1 MTGRA
6 PTDAELVAWQ
16 AALDLWGVQ
25 LHPPNMVRDSAT
37 GTFAW
42 FTFPPS
48 ISIDLDE
55 LARQG
60 AERHLASV
68 FAHEIGHHVLS
79 PSTRITS
86 FKLMQQM
93 ARAIVASDPRRA
105 IPVNGTARHL
115 SNLWSDLLIN
125 DRVVRMQRKQH
136 PGTEPDMITL
146 WRTLTAR
153 EPGSNAAWWVL
164 MRAYELLWS
173 LPSNTL
179 CPNDPPTVPETVREE
194 VRARQHVDPA
204 TLDVSMV
211 REDLQEKE
219 RVHRAAA
226 MRVRALQDELL
237 LSQPVQPVAD
247 AEYVAQAIRTFGAD
261 PVGGALTFGM
271 VLVPY
276 LVLESMISDGA
287 ALPAG
292 GCAEQGGAPATAA
305 ELTQVLADPRLDEP
319 PVHPAAAAVG
329 ATSTGQA
336 RDQSYGIAQTLDLFA
351 GSDPNGVMLAWYEA
365 QARPWIRPLLQ
376 SGRGLATHGIP
387 GPLETWELGDD
398 ATELDWPA
406 TLAVNPVVVPG
417 VTTRRRTQLPDDPVA
432 TTEAVTLDLYIDSSG
447 SMPRPDR
454 GSPAVLAGMI
464 LVLSTLKGGGRV
476 RVTSWSGRGQVAGD
490 SVFTRDRSEIMRQL
504 TTFFSGGTVFPL
516 DLLAHRYPPGDH
528 GFSGGR
534 DELRH
539 LVVLS
544 DDGLMSLFGA
554 GQEEYAGVAAAVRRQ
569 LDTATLLVQN
579 RSRSVAAPAAEAGYD
594 VDYLD
599 NMSDAP
605 AVCARLAAH
614 IAGYRR
620 EVLHG

>member
-6 PTDAELVAWQ
+6 PTDHELVAWR

-42 FTFPPS
+42 FSFPPS
-48 ISIDLDE
+48 ISIDVDE
-55 LARQG
+55 LTRQG
-60 AERHLASV
+60 AQHHLVSV

-79 PSTRITS
+79 PSTRIVS
-86 FKLMQQM
+86 FKLLQQM

-105 IPVNGTARHL
+105 IPVTATARHL

-125 DRVVRMQRKQH
+125 DRVVRVQRRLH

-146 WRTLTAR
+146 WRTLTAG
-153 EPGSNAAWWVL
+153 EPVSNAAWWVL

-179 CPNDPPTVPETVREE
+179 CPNDPPSVPETVREE
-194 VRARQHVDPA
+194 VQARQRIDPA

-287 ALPAG
+287 ALPGG
-292 GCAEQGGAPATAA
+292 GCAEQGGAPATTA
-305 ELTQVLADPRLDEP
+305 ELGQVLADPRLNEP
-319 PVHPAAAAVG
+319 AVHPAAAAVG
-329 ATSTGQA
+329 ASPPGQA
-336 RDQSYGIAQTLDLFA
+336 PGQSYGVAQTLDLFA
-351 GSDPNGVMLAWYEA
+351 GSDPGAVMLAWYEA

-376 SGRGLATHGIP
+376 SGRGVAAHGIP

-417 VTTRRRTQLPDDPVA
+417 VTTRRRTQLPDDPVT

-447 SMPRPDR
+447 SMTRPER

-464 LVLSTLKGGGRV
+464 LVLSVLKGGGRV
-476 RVTSWSGRGQVAGD
+476 RVTSWSGPGQVAGD
-490 SVFTRDRSEIMRQL
+490 SVYTRDRLEIMRQL
-504 TTFFSGGTVFPL
+504 TTFFGGSTVFPL

-528 GFSGGR
+528 GH

-579 RSRSVAAPAAEAGYD
+579 RSRSVSTPAAEAGYD

-620 EVLHG
+620 EVSHG

>member
-6 PTDAELVAWQ
+6 TTDTELVAWQ
-16 AALDLWGVQ
+16 AALQLWGVQ
-25 LHPPNMVRDSAT
+25 LHLPNMVRDSTT

-42 FTFPPS
+42 FSFPPS
-48 ISIDLDE
+48 ISIDVDE
-55 LARQG
+55 LARHG
-60 AERHLASV
+60 AQDHLVSV

-79 PSTRITS
+79 PSTRIVS
-86 FKLMQQM
+86 FKLLQQM

-105 IPVNGTARHL
+105 IPVTTTAQKL
-115 SNLWSDLLIN
+115 SNLWSDMLIN
-125 DRVVRMQRKQH
+125 DRVVRMQRRRQ
-136 PGTEPDMITL
+136 PGPEPDMVAL
-146 WRTLTAR
+146 WRTLAAR
-153 EPGSNAAWWVL
+153 DPAPNAFWWVL

-179 CPNDPPTVPETVREE
+179 CPNDPPVVSEAAREE
-194 VRARQHVDPA
+194 ARARQHIDPA

-226 MRVRALQDELL
+226 LRVRALQDELL

-247 AEYVAQAIRTFGAD
+247 AEYVAKAIRTFGAD

-276 LVLESMISDGA
+276 LVLDSMTAGA
-287 ALPAG
+287 ADVSGG
-292 GCAEQGGAPATAA
+292 GCAEAGGSPASAA
-305 ELTQVLADPRLDEP
+305 ELAEVLADPRLGET

-329 ATSTGQA
+329 VRQQEPAAGQ
-336 RDQSYGIAQTLDLFA
+336 QYGVAQTLALFA
-351 GSDPNGVMLAWYEA
+351 GSDPNAVMLAWYEA
-365 QARPWIRPLLQ
+365 QARPWVSPLLQ
-376 SGRGLATHGIP
+376 KGRGVAAAGIP
-387 GPLETWELGDD
+387 GPLETWELDD
-398 ATELDWPA
+398 EVADIDWPA
-406 TLAVNPVVVPG
+406 TLATNPVVVPG
-417 VTTRRRTQLPDDPVA
+417 VTTRRRTHLPDDPA
-432 TTEAVTLDLYIDSSG
+432 LTTEAVTLDLYIDSSA
-447 SMPRPDR
+447 SMPNPSR
-454 GSPAVLAGMI
+454 GSQAVLAGMI
-464 LVLSTLKGGGRV
+464 LVLSVLKGRGRV

-490 SVFTRDRSEIMRQL
+490 SVFTRDRMEIMRQL
-504 TTFFSGGTVFPL
+504 TTFFGGGTSFPL
-516 DLLAHRYPPGDH
+516 DLLADRYPPGERD
-528 GFSGGR
+528 R

-544 DDGLMSLFGA
+544 DDGLASLFGA
-554 GQEEYAGVAAAVRRQ
+554 GQEEYVGVAAAVRRR
-569 LDTATLLVQN
+569 LDTATLLVQD
-579 RSRSVAAPAAEAGYD
+579 RSRSVAGPAAEAGYA

-599 NMSDAP
+599 TMSDAP

>member
-16 AALDLWGVQ
+16 AALDLWNVQ

-55 LARQG
+55 LGRQG
-60 AERHLASV
+60 AEHHLVSV

-79 PSTRITS
+79 PSTRIVS

-105 IPVNGTARHL
+105 IPVTRTARHL

-125 DRVVRMQRKQH
+125 DRVVRMQRRLH

-146 WRTLTAR
+146 WRTLTAG
-153 EPGSNAAWWVL
+153 EPVSNAAWWVL

-179 CPNDPPTVPETVREE
+179 CPNDPPAVPESVRED
-194 VRARQHVDPA
+194 VRARLQVDPA
-204 TLDVSMV
+204 ALDVSTV
-211 REDLQEKE
+211 RKDLQDKE
-219 RVHRAAA
+219 RAHHAAA
-226 MRVRALQDELL
+226 LRVQALQDELL

-247 AEYVAQAIRTFGAD
+247 AEYLAQAVRTFGAD

-276 LVLESMISDGA
+276 LVLESMIPEGE
-287 ALPAG
+287 ALPGG
-292 GCAEQGGAPATAA
+292 GCAEQDGAPATAT
-305 ELTQVLADPRLDEP
+305 ELAQVLADPRLDEP
-319 PVHPAAAAVG
+319 PIHPAAAAVG
-329 ATSTGQA
+329 APAPDQA
-336 RDQSYGIAQTLDLFA
+336 PGQSYGVAQTLALFS
-351 GSDPNGVMLAWYEA
+351 GSDPNAVMLAWYEA

-376 SGRGLATHGIP
+376 SGRGVAEQGIP

-432 TTEAVTLDLYIDSSG
+432 TTEAVSLDLYIDSSG
-447 SMPRPDR
+447 SMPHPDR
-454 GSPAVLAGMI
+454 GSSAVLAGMI
-464 LVLSTLKGGGRV
+464 LVLSVLKGGGRV

-490 SVFTRDRSEIMRQL
+490 SVYTRDRLEIMRQL
-504 TTFFSGGTVFPL
+504 TTFFGGGTVFPL
-516 DLLAHRYPPGDH
+516 DLLADRYPPGERD
-528 GFSGGR
+528 R

-544 DDGLMSLFGA
+544 DDGLMSLFGS
-554 GQEEYAGVAAAVRRQ
+554 GQEEHAGVAAAVRRQ
-569 LDTATLLVQN
+569 LATATLLVQD
-579 RSRSVAAPAAEAGYD
+579 RSRSVAAPAAEAGYG

-599 NMSDAP
+599 NMADAP

>member
-6 PTDAELVAWQ
+6 PTDPELVAWR

-42 FTFPPS
+42 FSFPPS
-48 ISIDLDE
+48 ISIDVDE
-55 LARQG
+55 LTRQG
-60 AERHLASV
+60 AQHHLVSV

-79 PSTRITS
+79 PSTRIVS
-86 FKLMQQM
+86 FKLLQQM

-105 IPVNGTARHL
+105 IPVTATARHL

-125 DRVVRMQRKQH
+125 DRVVRMQRRLH
-136 PGTEPDMITL
+136 PGTEPDMVTL
-146 WRTLTAR
+146 WRTLTAG
-153 EPGSNAAWWVL
+153 EPVSNAAWWVL

-179 CPNDPPTVPETVREE
+179 CPNDPPSVPETVREE
-194 VRARQHVDPA
+194 VQVRQHVDPA

-211 REDLQEKE
+211 REDLREKE

-287 ALPAG
+287 ALPGG
-292 GCAEQGGAPATAA
+292 GCAEQGGAPATTA
-305 ELTQVLADPRLDEP
+305 ELGQVLADPRLNEP
-319 PVHPAAAAVG
+319 AVHPAAAAVG
-329 ATSTGQA
+329 ASPSGQVSG
-336 RDQSYGIAQTLDLFA
+336 QSYGVAQTLDLFA
-351 GSDPNGVMLAWYEA
+351 GSDPGAVMLAWYEA

-376 SGRGLATHGIP
+376 SGRGVAAHGIP

-417 VTTRRRTQLPDDPVA
+417 VTTRRRTQLPDDPVT

-447 SMPRPDR
+447 SMTRPER

-464 LVLSTLKGGGRV
+464 LVLSVLKGGGRV
-476 RVTSWSGRGQVAGD
+476 RVTSWSGPGQVAGD
-490 SVFTRDRSEIMRQL
+490 SVYTRDRLEIMRQL
-504 TTFFSGGTVFPL
+504 TTFFGGSTVFPL

-528 GFSGGR
+528 GH

-544 DDGLMSLFGA
+544 DDGLMSLFGS
-554 GQEEYAGVAAAVRRQ
+554 GQEEYAGVAATVRRQ

-620 EVLHG
+620 EVSHG

>member
-1 MTGRA
+1 MTGRT
-6 PTDAELVAWQ
+6 PTDTELVAWR
-16 AALDLWGVQ
+16 AALDLWNVQ
-25 LHPPNMVRDSAT
+25 LHPPNMVRDSAA

-48 ISIDLDE
+48 ISIDIDE

-60 AERHLASV
+60 AQHHLVSV

-79 PSTRITS
+79 PSTRVVS
-86 FKLMQQM
+86 FKLLQLM

-105 IPVNGTARHL
+105 IPVTATARRL

-125 DRVVRMQRKQH
+125 DRVVRMQRRQY
-136 PGTEPDMITL
+136 PGTEPDMIAL
-146 WRTLTAR
+146 WRTLTTR
-153 EPGSNAAWWVL
+153 EPAADAPWWVL

-179 CPNDPPTVPETVREE
+179 CANEPPALPASAQEE
-194 VRARQHVDPA
+194 ARARQHIDPA

-219 RVHRAAA
+219 RIHRAAA
-226 MRVRALQDELL
+226 LRVRALQDELL
-237 LSQPVQPVAD
+237 LSQPAQPVAD
-247 AEYVAQAIRTFGAD
+247 AEYVAQAVRTFAAD

-276 LVLESMISDGA
+276 LVLESMVSAGA
-287 ALPAG
+287 GMPSG
-292 GCAEQGGAPATAA
+292 GCAEQDGSPATAA
-305 ELTQVLADPRLDEP
+305 ELAEVLSDPRLDEP

-329 ATSTGQA
+329 STETGQA
-336 RDQSYGIAQTLDLFA
+336 PGQGYGVAETLALFD
-351 GSDPNGVMLAWYEA
+351 GSDPNAVMLAWYES

-376 SGRGLATHGIP
+376 SGRGVAAHGIP

-406 TLAVNPVVVPG
+406 TLATNPVVVPG

-464 LVLSTLKGGGRV
+464 LALSVLKGGGRV

-490 SVFTRDRSEIMRQL
+490 SVYTRDRSEIMRQL

-516 DLLAHRYPPGDH
+516 DLLVHRYPPGDH
-528 GFSGGR
+528 GT

-544 DDGLMSLFGA
+544 DDGLKSLFGA
-554 GQEEYAGVAAAVRRQ
+554 GQQEYSTVAAAVRRQ
-569 LDTATLLVQN
+569 LDTATLLVQD
-579 RSRSVAAPAAEAGYD
+579 RRQSVAGPAAEAGYD

-599 NMSDAP
+599 HMADAP
-605 AVCARLAAH
+605 AVCARLAAR
-614 IAGYRR
+614 IAVYRR